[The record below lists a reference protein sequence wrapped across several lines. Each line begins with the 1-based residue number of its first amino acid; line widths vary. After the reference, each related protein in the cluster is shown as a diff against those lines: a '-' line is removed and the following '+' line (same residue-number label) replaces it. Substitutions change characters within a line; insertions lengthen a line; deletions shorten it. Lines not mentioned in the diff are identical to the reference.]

1 MTGEKHSITTKFL
14 SACLVF
20 FCLTTS
26 AQTVVDAE
34 TDEPVPYASVF
45 DKALGKYI
53 GNSDGSGVIPSK
65 AEGVQ
70 TIALQHMNYQP
81 TDVCLDTVTDGKI
94 RLTPLVHSVREVS
107 VDKGKHDFIRMKV
120 YMRQLAWM
128 TDTLAKVSQAIC
140 HLYFKAS
147 KGCGSPYET
156 TIISSQSLYNKDVF
170 SGKNG
175 KMSRLIFNYSPD
187 RSLHIYGP
195 ERLKNLPEDKVK
207 RLNIREYSKNFGV
220 CYARFDW
227 KNELCHIVNDSIYFF
242 KPFSIP
248 FIGISV
254 SKFFSTETYDIHY
267 GAPKLYNLSNMLY
280 GHRVTHKKSNTNV
293 DLYGEMYVL
302 DVDYASK
309 EDLEEERQ
317 NHERVKFEEPKGC
330 MPFNENVRQAMLNM
344 RPLTYAEKKELL
356 EEQAKMKK
364 QKTEE

>member
-1 MTGEKHSITTKFL
+1 MKRDTIAPRLL
-14 SACLVF
+14 SVCLGF
-20 FCLTTS
+20 FCLTAS

-45 DKALGKYI
+45 DKTIGKYI
-53 GNSDGSGVIPSK
+53 GNTDGSGAIPQK

-81 TDVCLDTVTDGKI
+81 ADVCLDTVTDGKV
-94 RLTPLVHSVREVS
+94 RLVPLVHSVKEVP
-107 VDKGKHDFIRMKV
+107 VDKGMHDFIRLKV

-147 KGCGSPYET
+147 KDCSSPYET
-156 TIISSQSLYNKDVF
+156 TTVSSQSLYNKDVF
-170 SGKNG
+170 ACKNG

-187 RSLHIYGP
+187 RSLQIHGP
-195 ERLKNLPEDKVK
+195 ERLKRLPDGKVK

-227 KNELCHIVNDSIYFF
+227 KNERCQIVNDSIYFF

-267 GAPKLYNLSNMLY
+267 GAPKLHNLSNMLY
-280 GHRVTHKKSNTNV
+280 GHRVTHKKSNTSV
-293 DLYGEMYVL
+293 DLYGEMYV
-302 DVDYASK
+302 
-309 EDLEEERQ
+309 R
-317 NHERVKFEEPKGC
+317 NHPK
-330 MPFNENVRQAMLNM
+330 
-344 RPLTYAEKKELL
+344 
-356 EEQAKMKK
+356 
-364 QKTEE
+364 